1 MRERRFVAAR
11 RAQWDKLAAL
21 ADRAAKRGVG
31 SLSAEEID
39 ELALAYRAATSDL
52 AIART
57 RGVDPVVQD
66 HLNRLTARAHSVVY
80 VATARTGWSR
90 FVDFVVRG
98 FPREVRRSWAP
109 VVFCSLVTILSAFV
123 AYGSVAADPSNVHA
137 LLPDMPLPPVT
148 KALHDS
154 NFGFDRAYSP
164 TVASEIITNN
174 VRVAAI
180 AFAGGMTGGLLTG
193 WIILTNGLM
202 VGALGAL
209 YAKAG
214 FGADFWATIAP
225 HGVIELTAIQIA
237 GGAGLVLAGGYLRPG
252 RARRA
257 DALLL
262 AARRA
267 GTLVLGVALLL
278 CCAGMIEG
286 FVTPQRFSIPVRG
299 AIGALTALALAAYL
313 LGAGRAATRRA
324 ARDRLQEAAGL
335 DVDVGVEQRDG
346 QLGGRD
352 VDDHDAAF
360 V

>member
-11 RAQWDKLAAL
+11 RARWDRLAAL
-21 ADRAAKRGVG
+21 VDRAARRGVR
-31 SLSAEEID
+31 SLSPDEID

-52 AIART
+52 AVART
-57 RGVDPVVQD
+57 RGEDPVILD

-80 VATARTGWSR
+80 VATARSGWHR
-90 FVDFVVRG
+90 FAGFVVRG

-109 VVFCSLVTILSAFV
+109 IAFCTLVTILSSLV
-123 AYGSVAADPSNVHA
+123 AYGSVTADPANAHA
-137 LLPDMPLPPVT
+137 LLPGMQLPPVT

-164 TVASEIITNN
+164 AMASMIITNN

-209 YAKAG
+209 YARAG
-214 FGADFWATIAP
+214 FGPDFWATIAP

-252 RARRA
+252 RARRV
-257 DALLL
+257 DALTF

-278 CCAGMIEG
+278 CVAGTIEG
-286 FVTPQRFSIPVRG
+286 FISPQRLSIPVRAAVG
-299 AIGALTALALAAYL
+299 AITAIALLAYL
-313 LGAGRAATRRA
+313 LGSGT
-324 ARDRLQEAAGL
+324 
-335 DVDVGVEQRDG
+335 QRDENADG
-346 QLGGRD
+346 D
-352 VDDHDAAF
+352 PPPS
-360 V
+360 

>member
-1 MRERRFVAAR
+1 MARRARWDRLAALVDRAAR
-11 RAQWDKLAAL
+11 R
-21 ADRAAKRGVG
+21 GVR
-31 SLSAEEID
+31 SLPPGEID

-52 AIART
+52 AVART
-57 RGVDPVVQD
+57 RGEDPVILD

-80 VATARTGWSR
+80 VATARSGWNR
-90 FVDFVVRG
+90 FAEFVLRG

-109 VVFCSLVTILSAFV
+109 IVFCSAVTILSSFV
-123 AYGSVAADPSNVHA
+123 AYGSVMSDPANAHA
-137 LLPDMPLPPVT
+137 LLPDMQLPPVT

-164 TVASEIITNN
+164 AMASMIITNN

-209 YAKAG
+209 YARAG

-252 RARRA
+252 RARRV
-257 DALLL
+257 DALTF

-278 CCAGMIEG
+278 CVAGTIEG
-286 FVTPQRFSIPVRG
+286 FISPQRLSIAVRAVVG
-299 AIGALTALALAAYL
+299 AVTAIALLAYL
-313 LGAGRAATRRA
+313 LGSGTDRNPSPAG
-324 ARDRLQEAAGL
+324 DRS
-335 DVDVGVEQRDG
+335 
-346 QLGGRD
+346 
-352 VDDHDAAF
+352 
-360 V
+360 

>member
-1 MRERRFVAAR
+1 VGREVVRMRERRFVAAR
-11 RAQWDKLAAL
+11 RARWEKLGAL
-21 ADRAAKRGVG
+21 VDRAARRGVR
-31 SLSAEEID
+31 SLSADEID

-57 RGVDPVVQD
+57 RGEDPVVLE
-66 HLNRLTARAHSVVY
+66 HLNMLTARAHSVVY

-90 FVDFVVRG
+90 LRDFVLRG

-109 VVFCSLVTILSAFV
+109 IAFCAALTVVSALV
-123 AYGSVAADPSNVHA
+123 AYGSVAADPTNAHA
-137 LLPDMPLPPVT
+137 LLPGMSLPPVT

-164 TVASEIITNN
+164 AMASEIITNN
-174 VRVAAI
+174 VRVAAV

-193 WIILTNGLM
+193 WIILENGLM

-214 FGADFWATIAP
+214 FAADFWATIAP

-252 RARRA
+252 RARRV
-257 DALLL
+257 DALVA

-278 CCAGMIEG
+278 CVAGTIEG
-286 FVTPQRFSIPVRG
+286 FVSPQRLPIPVRA
-299 AIGALTALALAAYL
+299 AIGAVTAVALLAYL
-313 LGAGRAATRRA
+313 LGAG
-324 ARDRLQEAAGL
+324 LQEPARL
-335 DVDVGVEQRDG
+335 DVDVRVEERDG
-346 QLGGRD
+346 QLRGGD
-352 VDDHDAAF
+352 VHDQDPAIA
-360 V
+360 

>member
-1 MRERRFVAAR
+1 MRERRFIAAR
-11 RAQWDKLAAL
+11 RARWDRLAAL
-21 ADRAAKRGVG
+21 VDRAAGKGVR
-31 SLSAEEID
+31 SLSASEID
-39 ELALAYRAATSDL
+39 ELALAYRAATGDL

-57 RGVDPVVQD
+57 RGEDPVILD

-80 VATARTGWSR
+80 VATARTGWHR
-90 FVDFVVRG
+90 FVDFVVRA

-109 VVFCSLVTILSAFV
+109 IVFCSLVTIISALV
-123 AYGSVAADPSNVHA
+123 AYGSVASDPANAHA
-137 LLPDMPLPPVT
+137 LLPGMQLPPVT

-164 TVASEIITNN
+164 AMASAIITNN
-174 VRVAAI
+174 VRVAAV

-214 FGADFWATIAP
+214 FGPDFWATIAP

-237 GGAGLVLAGGYLRPG
+237 GGAGLVLAGGYLQPG
-252 RARRA
+252 RARRV
-257 DALLL
+257 DALLV

-278 CCAGMIEG
+278 CVAGTIEG
-286 FVTPQRFSIPVRG
+286 FISPQRLSIPVRAAVG
-299 AIGALTALALAAYL
+299 AITAVALLAYL
-313 LGAGRAATRRA
+313 FGAGTGAATA
-324 ARDRLQEAAGL
+324 DGEAATA
-335 DVDVGVEQRDG
+335 DR
-346 QLGGRD
+346 
-352 VDDHDAAF
+352 AS
-360 V
+360 